1 MLAISEPGWFIDMAL
16 SLLDTYKNETSRA
29 RQQECYVSV
38 VESKIKEYTCP
49 SRLNVRNVLE
59 ITQLS

>member
-1 MLAISEPGWFIDMAL
+1 MAL